1 MSNNVL
7 SYFNRYQLGVLIGP
21 QLGDFIVRG
30 FYSDFGRV
38 VGRDM
43 VS

>member
-1 MSNNVL
+1 ML
-7 SYFNRYQLGVLIGP
+7 SYFNRYQLGVLIGLL
-21 QLGDFIVRG
+21 LGDVTVRG
-30 FYSDFGRV
+30 FYSDFARV